1 MAYSNVSGGKR
12 RSGAKGR
19 GRARKAAKKTT
30 SVSSA
35 VKKYV
40 KRAIPHVE
48 LKEIWIHDNEVQLNT
63 LAQGALQAYPVVSQ
77 GASHA
82 ARIGNEINLKKFDI
96 RGVLNN
102 NSTSE
107 SFARM
112 IVVGHDGN
120 IDPTMATFP
129 IFQSSSLGA
138 ISTIS
143 SVNGLDTMYYPLN
156 ATDLHVYEDKVF
168 RLAGS
173 ATGNA
178 AANVVYYK
186 KTINFPGQGKLIKF
200 KGNATGVGNQ
210 SWLITVIWVVAD
222 ANDDTS
228 TGTVVELSQ
237 LTRFNFSDA

>member
-12 RSGAKGR
+12 RSAARGR
-19 GRARKAAKKTT
+19 GRARKAAKMS
-30 SVSSA
+30 SVPTA

-48 LKEIWIHDNEVQLNT
+48 LKEIWNHDNEVQLNT
-63 LAQGALQAYPVVSQ
+63 LSQGALQAYPLISQ
-77 GASHA
+77 GTSHIT
-82 ARIGNEINLKKFDI
+82 RVGNDVNLKKFDI
-96 RGVLNN
+96 RGVLSN

-112 IVVGHDGN
+112 LIVGHDGN
-120 IDPTMATFP
+120 LDPTMATFP
-129 IFQSSSLGA
+129 LYLAASGA
-138 ISTIS
+138 STTIS
-143 SVNGLDTMYYPLN
+143 SVNGLDTMYFPIN
-156 ATDLHVYEDKVF
+156 NKELHIYQDKVF

-178 AANVVYYK
+178 AQNAQYYR

-200 KGNATGVGNQ
+200 KGSASGYANQ
-210 SWLITVIWVVAD
+210 SWFITVIWVVAD
-222 ANDDTS
+222 SNDDTT

-237 LTRFNFSDA
+237 LTRFHYTDA

>member
-1 MAYSNVSGGKR
+1 MGSSSKSGGMRRFAGKR
-12 RSGAKGR
+12 R
-19 GRARKAAKKTT
+19 ARKSRKMT
-30 SVSSA
+30 SVPTA

-40 KRAIPHVE
+40 QRAIPHVE
-48 LKEIWIHDNEVQLNT
+48 LKEQWTHDNEVQLNT
-63 LAQGALQAYPVVSQ
+63 LVQGAMQSYPSVSQ
-77 GASHA
+77 GTTHLT
-82 ARIGNEINLKKFDI
+82 RVGNDINLKKFDI
-96 RGVLNN
+96 KGVLSN

-112 IVVGHDGN
+112 IIVGHDGDL
-120 IDPTMATFP
+120 DPTMSTFP
-129 IFQSSSLGA
+129 LFLAGA
-138 ISTIS
+138 TGSTFTIS

-156 ATDLHVYEDKVF
+156 DKELHVYEDKVF

-178 AANVVYYK
+178 AVNAKYYS

-200 KGNATGVGNQ
+200 KANATGVGNQ
-210 SWLITVIWVVAD
+210 SWFISVIWVVAD

-237 LTRFNFSDA
+237 LTRFYYTDA